1 MKFNARLVSATLALG
16 ASAAM
21 FSGCSGSQTPFTP
34 LTPIASGRQPI
45 APESIAKV
53 NGPDVI
59 SAPGDLV
66 YVASSTGCGFVRSGI
81 CHAMVSVYSYPDGG
95 YRGKWIDESN
105 GNDVRSH
112 TGGECA
118 DNAGHVFVTYTG
130 ASGKILEF
138 AHGATKPMAT
148 LSDSKGDP
156 FSCSFDP
163 TTGDLA
169 VVTTDHLGGNE
180 LLVYKNA
187 SSGRNGIAYSD
198 PNLTLTNVAYDDNGN
213 AFVDGPSGLA
223 ELARDAKSFQ
233 KVTLNRTIQSFGS
246 LQWDGQYLA
255 VTDIGTDDVYRFAI
269 KANGNGSIG
278 GFVAGYTELGDRSN
292 GKGYNTTRIT
302 ETWVAGNT
310 IVASRMRAGIC
321 DFKCPGSVD
330 VWHYPAGGPAFRNI
344 GGGAIF
350 DNPSGVAVSA
360 R

>member
-1 MKFNARLVSATLALG
+1 MKFTVRLASATLALG

-21 FSGCSGSQTPFTP
+21 FSGCSGAQTPFTP
-34 LTPIASGRQPI
+34 IASARQPI
-45 APESIAKV
+45 APESIAKIS
-53 NGPDVI
+53 GPDAV
-59 SAPGDLV
+59 SAPGDLI

-81 CHAMVSVYSYPDGG
+81 CHAMVSVFTYPDGG
-95 YRGKWIDESN
+95 YRGRWIDGGN

-112 TGGECA
+112 VAGECA
-118 DNAGHVFVTYTG
+118 DNAGHVFVTYPG

-138 AHGATKPMAT
+138 AHGATKPMAA

-156 FSCSFDP
+156 FSCSSDP
-163 TTGDLA
+163 ATGDLA
-169 VVTTDHLGGNE
+169 VVTTDHLGGNK

-187 SSGRNGIAYSD
+187 SSGRAGIAYSD
-198 PNLTLTNVAYDDNGN
+198 PHLTLTNVAYDNNGN

-223 ELARDAKSFQ
+223 ELARGAKSFQ
-233 KVTLNRTIQSFGS
+233 EVTLNRTIQSFGS
-246 LQWDGQYLA
+246 LQWDGEYLD
-255 VTDIGTDDVYRFAI
+255 VTDIGTDAVYRFEI

-292 GKGYNTTRIT
+292 GNGYKTTRIT
-302 ETWVAGNT
+302 QTWVDGNT
-310 IVASRMRAGIC
+310 VVASRMRAGIC

-330 VWHYPAGGPAFRNI
+330 AWHYPAGGSAFRNI

-360 R
+360 H